1 MASHTKITM
10 PPTQYLSVL
19 GIIVGA
25 GILLC
30 SLFISI
36 IPQDLTI
43 LIFTVFFILLSIAL
57 IRISTKATIDPSNF
71 KVYMNLYINDKE
83 INVKPK
89 DESPT
94 IAWYFLPFFLQAIGG
109 VIMYF
114 GIRKDDKIMA
124 QYGLFLGIGMTT
136 SMIIIGLIENNF
148 WLSIF
153 KILQYW

>member
-1 MASHTKITM
+1 
-10 PPTQYLSVL
+10 
-19 GIIVGA
+19 
-25 GILLC
+25 
-30 SLFISI
+30 
-36 IPQDLTI
+36 
-43 LIFTVFFILLSIAL
+43 
-57 IRISTKATIDPSNF
+57 
-71 KVYMNLYINDKE
+71 MNLYINDKE